1 MRFVFHLIL
10 MFAVALTVGFGLSW
24 YALTDNR
31 FFGTVQ
37 SGPWIAWPDAGSPT
51 PSPYTRA
58 HLTRTGTLPLGQSEG
73 LQFTAATDSAGRPL
87 TRACNYRI
95 EGQTPVSAFWTLAA
109 IDETGRNIARPGT
122 RIAFR
127 SSNIVRT
134 GADAPIVIHAGTSL
148 APGNW
153 LELTGEGPFT
163 LVLTLYDTVVSSGF
177 GSSVG
182 TMPAIVREAC

>member
-1 MRFVFHLIL
+1 VRFVFHLIL

-37 SGPWIAWPDAGSPT
+37 SGPWIAWPDAGSPE
-51 PSPYTRA
+51 PNPYTRA
-58 HLTRTGTLPLGQSEG
+58 HVIRTGTLQLGQSEG
-73 LQFTAATDSAGRPL
+73 LQFSASTDSDGQPL
-87 TRACNYRI
+87 TRACSYRI
-95 EGQTPVSAFWTLAA
+95 EGQTPVSTFWTLAA
-109 IDETGRNIARPGT
+109 VDEAGRNVARPET
-122 RIAFR
+122 RLALR

-134 GADAPIVIHAGTSL
+134 GEDGRIVVHVGTQL

-153 LELTGEGPFT
+153 LELAGTGPFS

-177 GSSVG
+177 GSSVE